1 MAFDRAA
8 GARRTV
14 HPNPVHLMM
23 KSTVLMVLAGILL
36 VASQAV
42 AQQKTVTGKV
52 TSEQGAPVAGGS
64 ITVKRA
70 NTRTSSNSAGEDSI
84 RAEGGP
90 VLQVRVI
97 RNALVRPAIGAER
110 LL

>member
-64 ITVKRA
+64 ITRQREQ
-70 NTRTSSNSAGEDSI
+70 TRIPRQKAGGEFN
-84 RAEGGP
+84 RVRVRPMVAVP
-90 VLQVRVI
+90 VLQAPPGAPSI
-97 RNALVRPAIGAER
+97 R
-110 LL
+110 

>member
-8 GARRTV
+8 GARLTV

-23 KSTVLMVLAGILL
+23 KSTVLMVLAGKLL

-64 ITVKRA
+64 ITVQRA
-70 NTRTSSNSAGEDSI
+70 KTRTSRNSGGEESN
-84 RAEGGP
+84 RAQVGP
-90 VLQVRVI
+90 VVPVRVI
-97 RNALVRPAIGAER
+97 RDAPGGRR
-110 LL
+110 